1 MDIFV
6 CYSSEDRSFIDSLLS
21 EAANKEIKFWASHA
35 NEIPSGIDYKEY
47 IENKIDQS
55 DGAVFFLSKSF
66 AKSDFIFEVEI
77 PTILNKQK
85 IEGNRYVL
93 SNVLIENFDYESI
106 DFFKNKQLINSS
118 STSLDSLTSSQLS
131 LVLRELIESFT
142 KKNNERDNSISF
154 SKKFLNVKT
163 LVVFFALFG
172 LFSIFSNQT
181 ENLDNEQQ
189 SEMQSVEVRGEEAFV
204 GNLRLKMTEENVGK
218 VSTLTDLD
226 FVNHATWICS
236 SLSSGIEGYF
246 IYDSLWYLI
255 AQDLLKY
262 DISGEDVSVSDIGN
276 SQYYIFNFAND
287 YFCNSKTQVYD
298 IENMYNFHSTIM
310 HNNKRP
316 EGEQWNFKT
325 TFVTEL
331 FPSMYYERQNELLDT
346 LSPTPSLVGYF
357 YETNEMYQFFIEN
370 ACSNILLLE
379 DEEALDYIQ
388 GVFDNVQSLDDQNYQ
403 LDIFT
408 IILEIV
414 PQIFCE
420 EYVDLGIR
428 YSTYLYFIE
437 RKF

>member
-6 CYSSEDRSFIDSLLS
+6 CYSSEDRTFIDSLLS
-21 EAANKEIKFWASHA
+21 EATNKDIKFWASHA
-35 NEIPSGIDYKEY
+35 NAIPSGIDYKEY

-55 DGAVFFLSKSF
+55 DGAVLFLSKSF
-66 AKSDFIFEVEI
+66 AKSSFILDVEI
-77 PTILNKQK
+77 PKILNKQK
-85 IEGNRYVL
+85 VKGDKYILN
-93 SNVLIENFDYESI
+93 NVLIENFDYESI
-106 DFFKNKQLINSS
+106 DFLKNKQLINSR
-118 STSLDSLTSSQLS
+118 STSLNSLTSSQLS

-142 KKNNERDNSISF
+142 KTKTDKVNSISF
-154 SKKFLNVKT
+154 SRKFLNIKT
-163 LVVFFALFG
+163 LFVFLALIG
-172 LFSIFSNQT
+172 LFSIFSNQVGNIDY
-181 ENLDNEQQ
+181 EQPNEVQ
-189 SEMQSVEVRGEEAFV
+189 SLQVKGEEAFV

-262 DISGEDVSVSDIGN
+262 GVSGEDVSVSDIGY

-287 YFCNSKTQVYD
+287 YFCKSKTQIYD

-316 EGEQWNFKT
+316 ENEQWSFKS

-331 FPSMYYERQNELLDT
+331 FPRMYSDRQDELLDT

-357 YETNEMYQFFIEN
+357 YETNEMYQFFIES

-379 DEEALDYIQ
+379 DEEAVDYIQ
-388 GVFDNVQSLDDQNYQ
+388 EVFKNVQSLEDQNYQ
-403 LDIFT
+403 LDFFT
-408 IILEIV
+408 IMLEIV
-414 PQIFCE
+414 PQLFCE
-420 EYVDLGIR
+420 EYVDLGVR
-428 YSTYLYFIE
+428 YSTYLYLIE